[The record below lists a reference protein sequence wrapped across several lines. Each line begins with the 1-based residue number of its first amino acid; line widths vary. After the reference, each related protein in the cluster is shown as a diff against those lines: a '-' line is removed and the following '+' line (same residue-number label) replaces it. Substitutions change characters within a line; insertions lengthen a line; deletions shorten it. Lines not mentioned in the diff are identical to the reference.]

1 LTQSN
6 IYFNFVTYL
15 KTNKMSELE
24 NEITVVEIYGYV
36 NNKGEKV
43 ITPNLE
49 FAHIM
54 ATKYG
59 TNNVFVIKD

>member
-1 LTQSN
+1 
-6 IYFNFVTYL
+6 
-15 KTNKMSELE
+15 MSELE
-24 NEITVVEIYGYV
+24 NEVAVVEIYGYV
-36 NNKGEKV
+36 NDKGQKV

-59 TNNVFVIKD
+59 TKNVYVEKK

>member
-1 LTQSN
+1 MTETQ
-6 IYFNFVTYL
+6 T
-15 KTNKMSELE
+15 
-24 NEITVVEIYGYV
+24 EIVEIVVYGYV
-36 NNKGEKV
+36 NNKGQKV

-59 TNNVFVIKD
+59 TKNVFIIKD

>member
-1 LTQSN
+1 
-6 IYFNFVTYL
+6 
-15 KTNKMSELE
+15 MSELE
-24 NEITVVEIYGYV
+24 NEVTVVEIYGYV

-59 TNNVFVIKD
+59 TTHVFIEKK